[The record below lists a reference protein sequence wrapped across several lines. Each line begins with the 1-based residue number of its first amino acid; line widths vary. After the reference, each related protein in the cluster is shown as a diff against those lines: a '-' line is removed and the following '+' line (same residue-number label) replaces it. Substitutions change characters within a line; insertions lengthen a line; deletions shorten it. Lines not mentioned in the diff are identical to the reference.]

1 MTQLILE
8 IEQSLEANASRYF
21 EKAKKIRKKR
31 EGAIEA
37 LARTEKKLVAL
48 EKSLVKEKE
57 TLVIEADRK
66 ARTLEWYEKFRWF
79 RTSEGFFVVGGRDA
93 TSNEIVVKKH
103 TTAKDLIFHTDIA
116 GSPFFI
122 LQTEGK
128 EVGDVSLREVAIATA
143 SFSRAWKLGV
153 STTAVFYVDS
163 EQVTKKALAGEY
175 LTKGAFMIYGKKKYI
190 DNSLGCAL
198 GAFDGKLMAGPLS
211 AVKTHCTEYVE
222 IVQGREKPSKV
233 AKLIQKKLGFSID
246 EIIRALPTGGVGV
259 K

>member
-21 EKAKKIRKKR
+21 DKAKKIRRKK
-31 EGAIEA
+31 EGALEA
-37 LARTEKKLVAL
+37 LAATEKKLKQL
-48 EKSLVKEKE
+48 EKSLVKEIQDLALE
-57 TLVIEADRK
+57 EERK

-79 RTSEGFFVVGGRDA
+79 RTSEGFFVLGGRDA

-103 TTAKDLIFHTDIA
+103 TTSADLIFHTDIA
-116 GSPFFI
+116 GSPFFV

-128 EVGDVSLREVAIATA
+128 KVGEVSKKEVAIATA
-143 SFSRAWKLGV
+143 SFSRAWKMGV
-153 STTAVFYVDS
+153 ASTPVFYVNS
-163 EQVTKKALAGEY
+163 EQVSKKALAGEY
-175 LTKGAFMIYGKKKYI
+175 LVKGAFMVYGKKTYV
-190 DNSLGCAL
+190 DNALGCAL
-198 GAFDGKLMAGPLS
+198 GSFDGKLMAGPLS
-211 AVKTHCTEYVE
+211 AVKKHCSSFIE

-233 AKLIQKKLGFSID
+233 AKLVQKKLGFTID